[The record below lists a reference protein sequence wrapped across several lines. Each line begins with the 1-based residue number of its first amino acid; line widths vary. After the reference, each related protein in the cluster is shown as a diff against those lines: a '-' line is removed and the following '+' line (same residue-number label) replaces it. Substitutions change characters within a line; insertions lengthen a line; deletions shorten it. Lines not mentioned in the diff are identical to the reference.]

1 VLIIINTN
9 MNIYYCYEK
18 NTGKFLGS
26 GVYQVDDDTY
36 GSTVIP
42 CPVYDNTK
50 ELPIWK
56 NGKWEILPK

>member
-1 VLIIINTN
+1 

-42 CPVYDNTK
+42 CPVYDNKK